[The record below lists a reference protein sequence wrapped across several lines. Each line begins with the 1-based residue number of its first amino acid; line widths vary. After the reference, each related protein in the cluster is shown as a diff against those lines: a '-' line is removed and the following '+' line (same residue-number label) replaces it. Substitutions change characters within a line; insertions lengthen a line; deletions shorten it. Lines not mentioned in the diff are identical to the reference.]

1 MLRLRDRT
9 NRSRPSSRG
18 TTSVKATVSGRT
30 AEATERELSA
40 LSSTLNFCRDE
51 TKVSLTKLAR
61 LTKASGISE
70 DAIETLKIRIK
81 DFAEQKNNALDELDL
96 EVDSLREG
104 FEALFGGG
112 DYAGPNSTYSGGATS
127 GAENVNDDTAGPS
140 SAAATTTTAVIKPR
154 VTDPDPSQQV
164 LPECL
169 SVGDLFDEGI
179 LKFLSMGDI
188 AKGVAYTCKRFNRAA
203 RSEPLWKHLVKRD
216 FMEVV
221 APLCQVGIV
230 LSNPTSP
237 DQMSYLEFAESRFK
251 ADATIK
257 KWLSSD
263 MKEHPAIKKLLLY
276 KPNEIGIM
284 SWLAKNDKINTG
296 AECLSMLARG
306 VIIPEF
312 FKRYEQVA
320 LDAYMARKNDDDYDP
335 GEPVELPEVPRG
347 LSARATKYHHRA
359 RNAVARIFLKKNGEL
374 QTYQPRFSYF
384 DEYALFLCSTGPL
397 MDVNTI
403 IRSLSAFDEYY
414 ENEKW

>member
-1 MLRLRDRT
+1 MLRLRDCT
-9 NRSRPSSRG
+9 NRSKPSSRG
-18 TTSVKATVSGRT
+18 TSVKASVSGRT
-30 AEATERELSA
+30 SEGTAKELSA
-40 LSSTLNFCRDE
+40 LSSALRFCREE

-70 DAIETLKIRIK
+70 VAIETLKIRIK
-81 DFAEQKNNALDELDL
+81 DFAEQKNNVLDELDL

-112 DYAGPNSTYSGGATS
+112 DCAGLSSTYPYPGGATS
-127 GAENVNDDTAGPS
+127 GAEDVDDDIAGPP
-140 SAAATTTTAVIKPR
+140 SAAATAIVKPR
-154 VTDPDPSQQV
+154 LTGPVPSQQV
-164 LPECL
+164 LPEAL

-188 AKGVAYTCKRFNRAA
+188 AKGVAYTCKRWNRAA

-237 DQMSYLEFAESRFK
+237 DQMSYLGFAESRFK

-263 MKEHPAIKKLLLY
+263 MKEHPAVKKLLMY
-276 KPNEIGIM
+276 KPDEIGIM
-284 SWLAKNDKINTG
+284 SWLAKNDKIKTG
-296 AECLSMLARG
+296 ADCLSMLARG

-320 LDAYMARKNDDDYDP
+320 IDAYMARKNDDDYDP

-374 QTYQPRFSYF
+374 QTYQPRFSYYN
-384 DEYALFLCSTGPL
+384 EYALFLCSTGPL
-397 MDVNTI
+397 MSVDAI
-403 IRSLSAFDEYY
+403 ISSLSAFEEYY